1 MPRFAG
7 RRVPAAVPD
16 IQVARPKMLGFCH
29 LSKILSLLECSAGR
43 VVSVTEVAE
52 HKARTKADRARIAKI
67 LDRVVSVTKID
78 VDIVT
83 DQRTSQAIPL
93 SLLRGFVEIDGR
105 DCVLYQVT
113 PDEFVYLGAGG
124 RGRYVT
130 KYVLRT
136 NSPELVDL

>member
-1 MPRFAG
+1 M
-7 RRVPAAVPD
+7 
-16 IQVARPKMLGFCH
+16 
-29 LSKILSLLECSAGR
+29 
-43 VVSVTEVAE
+43 TEVAE